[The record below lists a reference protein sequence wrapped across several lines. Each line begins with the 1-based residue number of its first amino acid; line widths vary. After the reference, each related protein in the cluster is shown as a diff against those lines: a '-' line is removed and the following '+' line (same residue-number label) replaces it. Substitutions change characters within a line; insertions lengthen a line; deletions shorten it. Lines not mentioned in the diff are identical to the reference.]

1 LIIFTC
7 FSWLQ
12 DSFVQA
18 EYWHDPIKE
27 SNYIE
32 GSYFLA
38 DINNERTNNSK
49 YRGNLLKL
57 KNFVMVMF
65 SNDTMVIPKES
76 AWFAFYSP
84 GQDKEILPLEKSVLY
99 LTVSNFKFYKLQALK
114 SVLFKYNKLKNYF
127 MSLYNDMNI

>member
-1 LIIFTC
+1 MLN
-7 FSWLQ
+7 FSWVQ

-38 DINNERTNNSK
+38 DINNERANNVN
-49 YRGNLLKL
+49 YRENLLKL

-65 SNDTMVIPKES
+65 ANDTMVIPKES
-76 AWFAFYSP
+76 SWFAFYTP
-84 GQDKEILPLEKSVLY
+84 GQDKEILSLDKSVLY
-99 LTVSNFKFYKLQALK
+99 LTVS
-114 SVLFKYNKLKNYF
+114 KLK
-127 MSLYNDMNI
+127 I